1 MRLLLSLLFA
11 ATLSVSLH
19 SQIGS
24 TLYHSDRV
32 ENRNTVTTIIPEWAP
47 FYHGVASGDPL
58 SDRVIIWTR
67 VTPEEMD
74 NAPIEVSWKVAT
86 DVDLE
91 NIVQSGTFTTDA
103 TRDYT
108 VKVDVT
114 GLEAGTTYYYGFTA
128 MDKNSLTG
136 KTKTTPTGDQ
146 ADHLK
151 FGVVSCSNYQAGY
164 FNAYQRL
171 ARRNDLDA
179 VIHLGDYIYE
189 YGDGVYGDSTL
200 FEARDLDPDT
210 EILTLEDYRTRYSL
224 YRLDTSLVRAHQ
236 QHPFISVWDDHES
249 ANDAYMDG
257 AQNHTEGAEGSWEDR
272 KAISKQV
279 YFEWM
284 PIRDNAEQSV
294 YRNISYGNLMDL
306 IMLDTRLE
314 GREEQIADI
323 NSPEFNDPDRTLLGA
338 EQKAWLLDQL
348 SNSTAQW
355 KVLGQQIIFSE
366 LHVGWAALIDPNQ
379 TYAQAEGL
387 FTDIWD
393 GYPAERSQ
401 IISFIDTN
409 NIDNTVILTG
419 DFHSTFAYDVADMPV
434 TVTFQDFPF
443 VGEAPVYVAN
453 DNYDA
458 ATGAGSIAVEFA
470 CPSVTSANFD
480 ENIDAGQA
488 ATFQNVLN
496 NPFEPFP
503 GINLG
508 TANPH
513 MKYVDLI
520 QHGYFILDVKPD
532 STQADWFFT
541 PINEPTEV
549 EAFGQGWYTLN
560 SENHLNQ
567 AAAPAGPKAV
577 QDEPAPDDP
586 PAATPMWRLLML
598 LPLPFWVF
606 TPILQMIPIPYTI
619 RSQKRHSVNIGL
631 YDQAGKRLRTLV
643 DAPMPA
649 GLYTLQNDV
658 KDLPNGTYIY
668 RIQVGEQLVTAKLV
682 VGR

>member
-1 MRLLLSLLFA
+1 
-11 ATLSVSLH
+11 
-19 SQIGS
+19 
-24 TLYHSDRV
+24 
-32 ENRNTVTTIIPEWAP
+32 
-47 FYHGVASGDPL
+47 
-58 SDRVIIWTR
+58 
-67 VTPEEMD
+67 
-74 NAPIEVSWKVAT
+74 
-86 DVDLE
+86 
-91 NIVQSGTFTTDA
+91 
-103 TRDYT
+103 
-108 VKVDVT
+108 
-114 GLEAGTTYYYGFTA
+114 
-128 MDKNSLTG
+128 
-136 KTKTTPTGDQ
+136 
-146 ADHLK
+146 
-151 FGVVSCSNYQAGY
+151 
-164 FNAYQRL
+164 
-171 ARRNDLDA
+171 
-179 VIHLGDYIYE
+179 
-189 YGDGVYGDSTL
+189 
-200 FEARDLDPDT
+200 
-210 EILTLEDYRTRYSL
+210 
-224 YRLDTSLVRAHQ
+224 
-236 QHPFISVWDDHES
+236 
-249 ANDAYMDG
+249 MDG

-323 NSPEFNDPDRTLLGA
+323 NSPEFNDPARTLLGA

-586 PAATPMWRLLML
+586 PMATAIENVVPAQFAILGLYPNPAEDTTTLHYSLAKAALL
-598 LPLPFWVF
+598 
-606 TPILQMIPIPYTI
+606 
-619 RSQKRHSVNIGL
+619 NISL
-631 YDQAGKRLRTLV
+631 YDQAGKLIETLV
-643 DAPMPA
+643 DDQMPA
-649 GLYTLQNDV
+649 GLYSLQYDVPRFAQWHLYLPHSGRRATAYGKVGGWEVIGFTLITLILFVPCRSLAGLLESGFAEWENFQDGIATHY
-658 KDLPNGTYIY
+658 PHT
-668 RIQVGEQLVTAKLV
+668 
-682 VGR
+682 